1 MWWPWSTPASSA
13 TCPSACLRSRTRSA
27 GLSPIAAHSRRPWMR
42 YARKESPSIWSEL
55 ALQPAVR
62 PLDHTEAKSEAIVW
76 LLQLVAYEGIGA
88 ATQCAHP
95 AVGRVD
101 VQEDLGAWHEIDGVQ
116 GPEEIVVAHVQRREL
131 EGGPPGHP

>member
-42 YARKESPSIWSEL
+42 YARKGSPSIWSDL
-55 ALQPAVR
+55 ALQPAARAV
-62 PLDHTEAKSEAIVW
+62 DGKEAKGEVIVW
-76 LLQLVAYEGIGA
+76 LLQLIAREGIGA
-88 ATQCAHP
+88 ATQRAHA

-116 GPEEIVVAHVQRREL
+116 GLEEILVAHVQR
-131 EGGPPGHP
+131 